1 MSSSW
6 AQFIAAIG
14 ASTVTLAALLLV
26 LMALAHLSLRWWI
39 KRKARQDDA
48 AVGDTPPSDLRLRRW
63 VTRGLRE
70 ILPALALLIW
80 IHGLYFTLSLLIRQ
94 AGPRTLADPALV
106 ALTWAYSLGV
116 VGAIFWLL
124 SRIGRLIEAFLVS
137 LSTRA
142 DTSWDDLLLPLAG
155 KAVRRALPLLALILG
170 APALSVSPA
179 LAEVVRNATSLL
191 LIAVVAFIL
200 FQIVDAAAS
209 FVLNQHRID
218 VSDNLQARSIYTQ
231 VVVLKKVALTT
242 IGIFTLASML
252 MVFESVRQFGASILA
267 SAGIAG
273 IVVGFAAQR
282 SIATLLAGF
291 QIALTQPI
299 RVDDVVIV
307 ENEWGRIEDITLTYV
322 VVRVWD
328 LRRLVVPITYFIEQP
343 FQNWTRSS
351 ADILGTVFLYV
362 DYTVPLD
369 ALRAELTRLLE
380 ASRYWDGKVNVL
392 QVTDAKEHTLEI
404 RALASAADA
413 SLAWDLRCEI
423 REKLVAFIQQNVPG
437 EPAAASRVAR
447 CPTASH
453 RAGEGR
459 ARAGVRASSVAK
471 RVPRSPGVS
480 HGTHHHGYWFPPP
493 AGPRA
498 ARADHSGHR
507 EHHEDLDGRA
517 QCDRAQ

>member
-1 MSSSW
+1 
-6 AQFIAAIG
+6 
-14 ASTVTLAALLLV
+14 
-26 LMALAHLSLRWWI
+26 MA
-39 KRKARQDDA
+39 
-48 AVGDTPPSDLRLRRW
+48 DTRPQ
-63 VTRGLRE
+63 E

-80 IHGLYFTLSLLIRQ
+80 IHGLYFTLNLLIGQ
-94 AGPRTLADPALV
+94 AGSRTLADPTLV
-106 ALTWAYSLGV
+106 ALTWAYRLGV

-124 SRIGRLIEAFLVS
+124 SRIGRLIEAFLIS

-170 APALSVSPA
+170 APAFSVSPA

-200 FQIVDAAAS
+200 FQIANAAAS
-209 FVLNQHRID
+209 FVLNKHRID

-231 VVVLKKVALTT
+231 VVVLKKVALTS

-252 MVFESVRQFGASILA
+252 MVFDSVRQFGASILA

-307 ENEWGRIEDITLTYV
+307 EDEWGRIEDITLTYV

-328 LRRLVVPITYFIEQP
+328 FRRLVVPITYFIEQP
-343 FQNWTRSS
+343 FQNWTRTS
-351 ADILGTVFLYV
+351 ADILGTVFLYA

-380 ASRYWDGKVNVL
+380 SSRYWDGKVNVL
-392 QVTDAKEHTLEI
+392 EVTDAKEHTLEL

-423 REKLVAFIQQNVPG
+423 REKLVTFVQQNYP
-437 EPAAASRVAR
+437 ESLPRL
-447 CPTASH
+447 
-453 RAGEGR
+453 
-459 ARAGVRASSVAK
+459 RASLDA
-471 RVPRSPGVS
+471 
-480 HGTHHHGYWFPPP
+480 PPP
-493 AGPRA
+493 AIEPVNDALAPELGRRAYPRGCLV
-498 ARADHSGHR
+498 HLG
-507 EHHEDLDGRA
+507 
-517 QCDRAQ
+517 

>member
-1 MSSSW
+1 MEDDVLGSW
-6 AQFIAAIG
+6 TQAVSAVG
-14 ASTVTLAALLLV
+14 ASAATLAALVLV
-26 LMALAHLSLRWWI
+26 LMGLAPLLLRAWI
-39 KRKARQDDA
+39 KRKARRDDTILR
-48 AVGDTPPSDLRLRRW
+48 DDPTSDLRVRRW

-70 ILPALALLIW
+70 ILPPLVLLIW
-80 IHGLYFTLSLLIRQ
+80 IHGLYFALSLLLR
-94 AGPRTLADPALV
+94 RTVPQFHVDTVIGAV
-106 ALTWAYSLGV
+106 TWAYRLGV
-116 VGAIFWLL
+116 IGGIFWLL
-124 SRIGRLIEAFLVS
+124 SRIGRLIEVFLVS
-137 LSTRA
+137 LSSRA
-142 DTSWDDLLLPLAG
+142 NTSWDDLLLPLAG

-179 LAEVVRNATSLL
+179 VAEVVSNGTSLL
-191 LIAVVAFIL
+191 LIGVVAFIL
-200 FQIVDAAAS
+200 FQIVNAAAS
-209 FVLNQHRID
+209 FVIGQHRMD

-231 VVVLKKVALTT
+231 VVVLQKVAMTT

-252 MVFESVRQFGASILA
+252 MVFDSVRQFGASILA

-299 RVDDVVIV
+299 RLDDVVIV

-369 ALRAELTRLLE
+369 ALRTELTRVLA

-392 QVTDAKEHTLEI
+392 QVTDAKEHTLEL

-423 REKLVAFIQQNVPG
+423 REKLIAFVQKNYPG
-437 EPAAASRVAR
+437 SLPRLRALLEGTPADLGLRFA
-447 CPTASH
+447 H
-453 RAGEGR
+453 RD
-459 ARAGVRASSVAK
+459 
-471 RVPRSPGVS
+471 
-480 HGTHHHGYWFPPP
+480 P
-493 AGPRA
+493 APL
-498 ARADHSGHR
+498 S
-507 EHHEDLDGRA
+507 
-517 QCDRAQ
+517 